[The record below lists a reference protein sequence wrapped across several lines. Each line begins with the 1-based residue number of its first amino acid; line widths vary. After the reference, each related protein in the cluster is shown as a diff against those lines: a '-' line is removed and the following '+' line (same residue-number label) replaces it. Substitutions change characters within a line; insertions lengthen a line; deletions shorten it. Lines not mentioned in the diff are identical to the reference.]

1 MFLSLLAFLIHGQR
15 NTGKK
20 DTGQNYQ
27 KKEIHDLVTANYSTI
42 NTGHHVTLRLMSL
55 NLTT

>member
-1 MFLSLLAFLIHGQR
+1 MFLSSLALLIHGQR

-20 DTGQNYQ
+20 ETVQNYL

>member
-1 MFLSLLAFLIHGQR
+1 MFLSTVALLTHGQR

-20 DTGQNYQ
+20 ETVQNYW
-27 KKEIHDLVTANYSTI
+27 KNEIHDLVTANYSTI

-55 NLTT
+55 TLIT